1 MISVCVRFGRKLL
14 VECAWLT
21 NLLCFLS
28 CTNKLDHTCAS
39 GWKNIDK
46 LIDILNTLTVGYGYP
61 VSWYQHKTTA
71 WSPPAVW
78 PSVTYQLFTPSL
90 QSISPTAAGCTQRAG
105 VTKRLWGLTVR
116 MCHPPSVT
124 HTRAVGKPKAGWRVR
139 DVGGGASIARAGGKR
154 RGRLAAGVGESL

>member
-1 MISVCVRFGRKLL
+1 MHG
-14 VECAWLT
+14 T

-28 CTNKLDHTCAS
+28 CTNRPDHTCAS

-46 LIDILNTLTVGYGYP
+46 LIDVLKSLTVGYGYP

-71 WSPPAVW
+71 WSPPTLW

-124 HTRAVGKPKAGWRVR
+124 HTSCRKSKRPAGEWGMWGEVHRLHELGR
-139 DVGGGASIARAGGKR
+139 RQ
-154 RGRLAAGVGESL
+154 RGRLAAEAAESL